1 MKKIF
6 LLIALLLVVTAALL
20 LLRAAFLPDTPDALP
35 TPTSGPVPSPA
46 PTPTATPGRAPT
58 PEPTPSDPVERRL
71 AGMSVE
77 EKARQMILLCCHDP
91 ADAAPAAEFGVGGIC
106 FYAESFSG
114 KDREAVIGMTTDLQ
128 SRAPLPLLLS
138 VDEEGGSVCRVS
150 SNPALRKMPFSSPR
164 VLYNAGGWE
173 RIESDT
179 EEKAELLLS
188 LGLNVN
194 LAPVCDV
201 PVSSKNYIYPRS
213 FGTDATQTADYVT
226 RVVTI
231 MDEKGLGSVLKHFP
245 GYGGSA
251 DTHTGLAYDERPY
264 ETFPERDF
272 LPFEAG
278 IAAGADAVLVSH
290 NIVRCMDGELPA
302 SLSPKVHRVLRE
314 ELGFEGVVLCD
325 DLYMGAIEQFTG
337 GQNAAVLA
345 VLAGND
351 LVCCNDYAASA
362 AAVAAAVR
370 DGTIREERLDESVR
384 RILLWKQALGLDI
397 SA

>member
-6 LLIALLLVVTAALL
+6 LLIALLLVLTAASM
-20 LLRAAFLPDTPDALP
+20 LLRAAFLPDAPEAAPDP
-35 TPTSGPVPSPA
+35 TPSPSPSPA
-46 PTPTATPGRAPT
+46 PTPAPTPT
-58 PEPTPSDPVERRL
+58 PEPAPADPVERRL
-71 AGMSVE
+71 AAMSVE

-91 ADAAPAAEFGVGGIC
+91 ADAAPAAELGVGGLC

-114 KDREAVIGMTTDLQ
+114 KDREAVIGMCADLQ
-128 SRAPLPLLLS
+128 SRSPLPLLLS

-150 SNPALRKMPFSSPR
+150 TNPGLRSQPFSSPR
-164 VLYNAGGWE
+164 SLYKAGGWA
-173 RIESDT
+173 RVESDT
-179 EEKAELLLS
+179 EEKARLLLS

-201 PVSSKNYIYPRS
+201 PLSSKNYIYPRC
-213 FGTDATQTADYVT
+213 FGTDAPQTAEYVT
-226 RVVTI
+226 RVVTV
-231 MDEKGLGSVLKHFP
+231 MERERLGSVLKHFP

-251 DTHTGLAYDERPY
+251 DTHKGLAYDDRPY
-264 ETFPERDF
+264 DTFPARDF

-302 SLSPKVHRVLRE
+302 SLSPEVHRILRE

-325 DLYMGAIEQFTG
+325 DLLMGAIEQFTG
-337 GQNAAVLA
+337 GQNAAVQA

-351 LVCCNDYAASA
+351 LISCSDYAASA
-362 AAVAAAVR
+362 AAIAAAVR
-370 DGTIREERLDESVR
+370 EGTLSEARLDESVR